1 MKRITESQLRK
12 LIESKVK
19 HILKENNSEKQQQMN
34 QPSSSTS
41 KTNYLTIIILFTTNS
56 TISNSLFHFIT
67 FLFPSLPTHHTSFL
81 LFIPLI
87 IINNLIPF
95 WFSRPFPAKRPSLKR
110 PLIPLVL
117 FSPELLCQAMAIG
130 MYLILYLIL

>member
-1 MKRITESQLRK
+1 MGQREL
-12 LIESKVK
+12 
-19 HILKENNSEKQQQMN
+19 
-34 QPSSSTS
+34 SSSTS
-41 KTNYLTIIILFTTNS
+41 KINYLTIIILFTTNS

-95 WFSRPFPAKRPSLKR
+95 WFSRPFPAKRPAPKR
-110 PLIPLVL
+110 PLHSIGFVFSRIVVSSNGYWYVFDSL
-117 FSPELLCQAMAIG
+117 FDSIMIYHLKFIIFVSFP
-130 MYLILYLIL
+130 ILTIV